1 MIPPVLKTKCVKI
14 LAELLNVSVQEVLVV
29 TKIVQV
35 SMCIVI
41 PGGTPYNDLYREAP
55 PKRGTFSRLQRYQR
69 VGISL
74 VEVNRRVGNCLF
86 AL

>member
-35 SMCIVI
+35 SGRVYSNPREILPVMNCTGRLRPNGVPF
-41 PGGTPYNDLYREAP
+41 PGF
-55 PKRGTFSRLQRYQR
+55 RGTK
-69 VGISL
+69 G
-74 VEVNRRVGNCLF
+74 
-86 AL
+86 